1 MAKQYPFNL
10 LDDCH
15 VQFEEAAK
23 WEEYDIDARELL
35 SYQRFDLFANLI
47 YVRAYHQQA
56 GLEWAK
62 KVYKART
69 SAITGYKLSEPG
81 NDKKNNFNDFVNT
94 FNHLIDTFEVSDF
107 DLSKSIVPIN
117 EDNVL
122 IDGAHRVT
130 CAAYF
135 GKKVHVVKIHQK
147 FHKDLTVPYSFFD
160 VSLCDQS
167 VLDAMAVEYCRWHKN
182 IHMIFIWPKAF
193 SSDKKSQA
201 DKLIE
206 SSTQV
211 VYRKRLT
218 LGYNSVRN
226 LILEVYHNVPWIGTI
241 EDGFKWSYTKADE
254 VYSGNGEM
262 EVVLVDE
269 ARGFDYMVELKAK
282 LRKIYDIG
290 MFSVHSTD
298 THEEAYLAANL
309 LFNENSLHHLD
320 FGHPDRFPKTWNLLM
335 EYRKAL
341 LDSACDFEDFIID
354 SSMPLALYGIR
365 AAGDLDYLVMGSGPE
380 PIILNNDDKH
390 IENNNKNI
398 ENHKTGISELIS
410 SPENYFVFMGM
421 KVISLKVLYNFK
433 NNRGSKKDLNDIKLI
448 LPYLKNSSSKWE
460 KRKAEWSS
468 EYRVWKNNTK
478 IRCVTAAVAVLNYT
492 NLYAPVR
499 HIYRF
504 LKKK

>member
-1 MAKQYPFNL
+1 MTKLYPFNL

-15 VQFEEAAK
+15 VQFDETAK
-23 WEEYDIDARELL
+23 WEDYDIDARELL

-47 YVRAYHQQA
+47 YIRAYHKQA

-81 NDKKNNFNDFVNT
+81 NENKNNFNDFVTT
-94 FNHLIDTFEVSDF
+94 FNHLIDTFEETDF
-107 DLSKSIVPIN
+107 DSSKSIVPID

-135 GKKVHVVKIHQK
+135 GKKVHVVKIRQK

-160 VSLCDQS
+160 VNLCGQS

-182 IHMIFIWPKAF
+182 LHVVFIWPKAF
-193 SSDKKSQA
+193 ASDKKADA
-201 DKLIE
+201 DKVLE

-211 VYRKRLT
+211 VYRKRLK

-226 LILEVYHNVPWIGTI
+226 LILEVYHNVPWMGSI

-269 ARGFDYMVELKAK
+269 PRGLDYMVNLKAK
-282 LRKIYDIG
+282 LREIYNIG
-290 MFSVHSTD
+290 LFSVHSTD
-298 THEEAYLAANL
+298 TYEEAYLAANL
-309 LFNENSLHHLD
+309 LFNDNSLHHLD
-320 FGHPDRFPKTWNLLM
+320 FGHPDRFPKSWKLVM
-335 EYRKAL
+335 EYRQAL
-341 LDSACDFEDFIID
+341 LDSDCNMEDFIID

-365 AAGDLDYLVMGSGPE
+365 QAGDLDYLRNKDEKDPV
-380 PIILNNDDKH
+380 IIENNDKH
-390 IENNNKNI
+390 IENHDKHI
-398 ENHKTGISELIS
+398 YEYIYC
-410 SPENYFVFMGM
+410 PENYFVFMGL
-421 KVISLKVLYNFK
+421 KVITLKVLHDYK
-433 NNRGSKKDLNDIKLI
+433 KSRGEKKDLNDIKLM
-448 LPYLKNSSSKWE
+448 LPYLKSNSSKWD

-468 EYRVWKNNTK
+468 EYRIWKNNAK
-478 IRCVTAAVAVLNYT
+478 AKCIDISVKFLNNT
-492 NLYAPVR
+492 HLYIPVR
-499 HIYRF
+499 FLYR
-504 LKKK
+504 LLRKSQ